1 MTCDVDNEGRCS
13 SHPFVQLKRKGRSG
27 EWKALLD
34 SCPLCLMD
42 DSNRSGQST
51 SSASSAL
58 VPLSSENNTNNS
70 NWELPLPLKSPMRD
84 SKVKFA
90 TEMEGRQVRKDLQF
104 TLPSSNTYVVASSSE
119 SLPGHAHDYD
129 QDDDDDDDDH
139 TTSTSSHHPFSSMR
153 SSLSHSGN
161 MFSGACSVVSTASAH
176 SAHSIRSSAQSVGG
190 SLRTSALKSLPKYK
204 ACPKKMK
211 DDSEREVPTMSMDL
225 DIDEDSES
233 EDESAVL
240 PSTAD
245 GDKDDMKEE
254 TKKLPLPP
262 KLPKPQPPPARK
274 QRSTSR
280 HRESKSGNSSTDR
293 KRSSSKSSTKRST
306 ITVQRRSSTDTNETP
321 LSSRP
326 DPEEFPCN
334 VSAGSNHHHIHQ
346 HQGSPPP
353 PSQQTLVRQ
362 NSPRPYTNVV
372 VNHNREDDEV
382 SAISF
387 MGSVQTC
394 PVPPHYGHHH
404 LHNSSNSRHSQQ
416 CEPIDE
422 DNHSTNNE
430 QDSNQPEDPLYQ
442 INTNNYDSKGRCVD
456 HPHIRLRKK
465 KMLGRGWKVL
475 MSACPD
481 CCVEE
486 LRRIKLVESDRKKQG
501 SRREKKKSSSKHR
514 RRGSSSRGT
523 SMPPPLPSKALKE
536 SDDTASLSGSSGG
549 SNDPSRRTT
558 IQMDQVVPIVKKSN
572 QDGIYVRCMQW
583 TDDKGDKGSYTG
595 EVDSRFIPNGMG
607 SMEYEDGTVKKGD
620 WKNGGCRRNASFSAT
635 SPRRDR
641 SSTSGMPR
649 SRSCS
654 VGARN
659 VSTQIVEC

>member
-70 NWELPLPLKSPMRD
+70 NWELPLPPKSPMRD
-84 SKVKFA
+84 SKVKFV

-129 QDDDDDDDDH
+129 QDYDDVM
-139 TTSTSSHHPFSSMR
+139 TTIIPHQHPPTIHSPPCDP
-153 SSLSHSGN
+153 LSHTPVT
-161 MFSGACSVVSTASAH
+161 CSREHAAS
-176 SAHSIRSSAQSVGG
+176 SPQ
-190 SLRTSALKSLPKYK
+190 P
-204 ACPKKMK
+204 
-211 DDSEREVPTMSMDL
+211 VPTLLIPSDPL
-225 DIDEDSES
+225 LNRES

-293 KRSSSKSSTKRST
+293 KRSSSKSSSKRST

-346 HQGSPPP
+346 HQGSPPPPPP

-404 LHNSSNSRHSQQ
+404 LHNCSSSRHSQQ